1 MSIRKKL
8 GQNFL
13 NSKSVAKFIVDSAK
27 ISKDDTGAG
36 HVFTKVNEHAQL
48 WTYRAWA
55 EWMAAESWKELK
67 ERHSLVQD
75 NV

>member
-1 MSIRKKL
+1 MIDAIFARAVLQSL
-8 GQNFL
+8 ESSGL
-13 NSKSVAKFIVDSAK
+13 SGDELL
-27 ISKDDTGAG
+27 KDDSGAG

-55 EWMAAESWKELK
+55 EWLAAESWQELK
-67 ERHSLVQD
+67 ERHSLVPD